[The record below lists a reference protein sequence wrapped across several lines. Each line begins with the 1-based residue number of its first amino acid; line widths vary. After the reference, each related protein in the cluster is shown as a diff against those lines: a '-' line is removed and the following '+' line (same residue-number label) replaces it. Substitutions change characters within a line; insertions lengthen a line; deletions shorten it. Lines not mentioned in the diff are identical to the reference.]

1 MSHAVEY
8 ETGGNLVCQEQTIY
22 RALFISSIRNSE
34 ELVGFD
40 ACKSNKTIASND
52 VNVLFLSVD
61 KAPFKFNTAA

>member
-1 MSHAVEY
+1 M
-8 ETGGNLVCQEQTIY
+8 
-22 RALFISSIRNSE
+22 
-34 ELVGFD
+34 GFD